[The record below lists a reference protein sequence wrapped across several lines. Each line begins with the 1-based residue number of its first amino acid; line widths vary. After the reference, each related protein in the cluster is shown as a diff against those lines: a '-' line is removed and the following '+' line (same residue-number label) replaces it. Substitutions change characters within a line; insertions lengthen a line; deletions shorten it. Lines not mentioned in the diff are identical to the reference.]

1 MYMVI
6 PLVILVVSVLL
17 FMNQSKGTNKVQG
30 TVIGFETVNKSW
42 TTVLVPILS
51 YEVNGKKYRCVM
63 HLLNCENTEQN
74 KLIYMNKQYTLYY
87 DENHPNR
94 VMIKSVSNTNYL
106 IIILLFSWIVITLSM
121 IFMLR

>member
-51 YEVNGKKYRCVM
+51 YEVNGTK
-63 HLLNCENTEQN
+63 
-74 KLIYMNKQYTLYY
+74 
-87 DENHPNR
+87 
-94 VMIKSVSNTNYL
+94 
-106 IIILLFSWIVITLSM
+106 
-121 IFMLR
+121 